1 MNFEICI
8 INPDKT
14 KVLNKKI
21 EECALKIINKETKI
35 LINKNQIDENS
46 FSGYYDESVN
56 VTNLIKE
63 IEINTSSDA
72 FIITCFE
79 DSGLDIARTVTSKP
93 VLGIGESSF
102 HLANII
108 SKKFS
113 IITTLSRSNEAI
125 KNNLLRYDLNNKCVS
140 LKAIEVPI
148 LDLETMSN
156 INILKLRNEIERTL
170 TEDKP
175 EALIICGL
183 GMLKLSKQLQDEYEI
198 PVIEGVSSAITMAE
212 SLIKLGF
219 KINKLGLKHSM
230 SQRYNG
236 NLSEF
241 INKE

>member
-1 MNFEICI
+1 
-8 INPDKT
+8 
-14 KVLNKKI
+14 L
-21 EECALKIINKETKI
+21 LK
-35 LINKNQIDENS
+35 
-46 FSGYYDESVN
+46 
-56 VTNLIKE
+56 
-63 IEINTSSDA
+63 
-72 FIITCFE
+72 
-79 DSGLDIARTVTSKP
+79 
-93 VLGIGESSF
+93 
-102 HLANII
+102 
-108 SKKFS
+108 
-113 IITTLSRSNEAI
+113 
-125 KNNLLRYDLNNKCVS
+125 YDLNNKCVS

-175 EALIICGL
+175 EAIIICGL

-219 KINKLGLKHSM
+219 KINKLDLKHSM
-230 SQRYNG
+230 SQRYSS